1 MNGSALCFRSGK
13 ENKRMKQTKK
23 ELGLHADQ
31 VLSFKFSFKS
41 VAENKRGRGLGAGTD
56 QI

>member
-13 ENKRMKQTKK
+13 ENKRMEQTKK